1 MKIKVEVEF
10 DTEKTEDEEL
20 MQKLLELLEELR
32 EQLG

>member
-10 DTEKTEDEEL
+10 DTEKTQDEER
-20 MQKLLELLEELR
+20 MQRLLELLEELR

>member
-10 DTEKTEDEEL
+10 DTEKTQDEEL
-20 MQKLLELLEELR
+20 MQRLLELLEELR

>member
-10 DTEKTEDEEL
+10 DTEKTQDEEL
-20 MQKLLELLEELR
+20 IQKLLELLEELR

>member
-10 DTEKTEDEEL
+10 DTEKTQDEEL
-20 MQKLLELLEELR
+20 MQKLLELLEELK

>member
-10 DTEKTEDEEL
+10 YTEKTQDEEL

>member
-10 DTEKTEDEEL
+10 DTEKTQDEEL

-32 EQLG
+32 EQLE

>member
-10 DTEKTEDEEL
+10 DTEKTQDEEL